1 MDIEEIKKRLRTPQ
15 KVVREQARQAE
26 AAKAQA
32 IKAAQKQG
40 GKHPVFPGPGQFERF
55 ERRPGI

>member
-32 IKAAQKQG
+32 IKQG
-40 GKHPVFPGPGQFERF
+40 GKHPVFPGPGQPERF

>member
-1 MDIEEIKKRLRTPQ
+1 MNIEEIKKRLRTPQ

-32 IKAAQKQG
+32 IKAAQPKTWADKMPAVALG
-40 GKHPVFPGPGQFERF
+40 VTLAA
-55 ERRPGI
+55 